1 MSNADEILKY
11 KKLLDEQIITKEEF
25 DKKKKELLEKNA
37 IIDDNENIKQQD
49 EYFKDNNCK
58 KNIVLRAISYMLA
71 IIFMIASLGAMATAD
86 FGAGVLYFFIGLLI
100 LPAFNN
106 FLWNKFNVKISIKGK
121 IIIFI
126 ILSIICVIGESGL
139 EGKIS
144 PNIKKD
150 SETILDV
157 KEFYKN
163 NKERTITPE
172 ELVNLKG
179 EPINIENWNYEI
191 DKTTS
196 YQIMTYTYE
205 SGVEY
210 NFYNGN
216 LYWILIEKEIKYN
229 SKKSIL
235 SMFNL
240 SNNSQTRKIVDNGF
254 TLKYQNCGVY
264 EIWIQGIEKNTF
276 NWVKI
281 KLIDSPF

>member
-25 DKKKKELLEKNA
+25 DKKKKELLEKNV

-58 KNIVLRAISYMLA
+58 KNIVLRVISYMLA
-71 IIFMIASLGAMATAD
+71 IIFMIASLGAMATVD
-86 FGAGVLYFFIGLLI
+86 FGAGVLYFLIGLLI